1 MRSPLARLTRVRRPG
16 DVHRTES
23 SPPRWLLLSRRY
35 GSRAVPVDHDLERRT
50 VLGFRVAIKVFRSP
64 GANAGRTRSSAPAGL
79 GSAGPAGLSGTAGSP
94 ARRPSFVLVHGIGV
108 SSRYFHPV
116 AALLAEHGDVYAVDL
131 PGYGESPRVRRDV
144 TLADHAAV
152 VAEVVR
158 MHGLVDPV
166 VVGHSMGSQIVAR
179 LAVDH
184 PEIADRIVLIA
195 PTLDPRKR
203 GVVRAGL
210 ALAHDTL
217 REPLLSNA
225 VVLGDYFLRCGIRYY
240 LRQLPHLI
248 GDRVEERAG
257 RIRARTLVIVGHRDA
272 VVDRSFARALAAAIP
287 RGSLRVANGPHVVM
301 FTDPVGVARAVVEH
315 ARVG

>member
-23 SPPRWLLLSRRY
+23 SPPGWLLLSRRY
-35 GSRAVPVDHDLERRT
+35 GSRAIPVDHDLERRT

-64 GANAGRTRSSAPAGL
+64 GANAGRTRSSAP
-79 GSAGPAGLSGTAGSP
+79 SGIGGGD
-94 ARRPSFVLVHGIGV
+94 RRPAFVLVHGIGV

-144 TLADHAAV
+144 SLADHAAV

-158 MHGLVDPV
+158 LHGLVDPV

-179 LAVDH
+179 LAVDR
-184 PEIADRIVLIA
+184 PEVADRIVLIA

-248 GDRVEERAG
+248 QDRVEDRAG
-257 RIRARTLVIVGHRDA
+257 RIRARSLVIVGHRDA
-272 VVDRSFARALAAAIP
+272 VVDRSFAGALAAAIP
-287 RGSLRVANGPHVVM
+287 RGSMQVANGPHVVM
-301 FTDPVGVARAVVEH
+301 FTDPVGVARAIVEH
-315 ARVG
+315 ARRD